1 MLLKLLQKK
10 WLKKTAE
17 ATADLIRNKIADKS
31 TRFSKNNSETN
42 DEKKEILRE
51 SCIYISISQCRQR
64 NQYRLKTLV
73 SNMTSGDVT

>member
-1 MLLKLLQKK
+1 MIK
-10 WLKKTAE
+10 KKTAE
-17 ATADLIRNKIADKS
+17 ATADLIRNEIADKS

-42 DEKKEILRE
+42 DEEKEILRE